1 MTAEKEIELNGK
13 HNGDEPIVC
22 TIIISNIDPGFGG
35 DMMDDGFGPSADFSV
50 EGISD
55 DVAELYKDEIA
66 DEVIYLLAEYTEDMG
81 YVDPDYAR
89 DNDFDTEYTKDEYGE
104 W

>member
-81 YVDPDYAR
+81 YVDPDHEIE
-89 DNDFDTEYTKDEYGE
+89 NEYDIEFRLGE